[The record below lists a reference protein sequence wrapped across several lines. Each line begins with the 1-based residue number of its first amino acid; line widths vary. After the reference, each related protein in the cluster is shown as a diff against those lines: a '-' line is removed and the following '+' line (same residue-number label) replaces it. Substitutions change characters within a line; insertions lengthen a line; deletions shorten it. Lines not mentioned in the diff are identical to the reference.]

1 MYETASIFWDK
12 HLRHTTMEK
21 YNNIGKVWYF
31 RFDDDDKMSYKYI
44 KLSYENILS
53 ITETWMDIL
62 TYTTSH
68 IAQKI
73 KKVTEKTNYILDIF
87 ST

>member
-31 RFDDDDKMSYKYI
+31 RFVDDDKMSYKYI

-53 ITETWMDIL
+53 IT
-62 TYTTSH
+62 
-68 IAQKI
+68 
-73 KKVTEKTNYILDIF
+73 
-87 ST
+87 